1 MENIKFSDLATEV
14 DGVRFALVYGNSL
27 GLTGTVVVKD
37 NTLGYYPLVDD
48 DGAVLSLTRE
58 EVDAWNENAGL
69 GKMNVV
75 TMTLNSM
82 NMRKPQEN

>member
-37 NTLGYYPLVDD
+37 NT
-48 DGAVLSLTRE
+48 
-58 EVDAWNENAGL
+58 
-69 GKMNVV
+69 
-75 TMTLNSM
+75 
-82 NMRKPQEN
+82 Q

>member
-1 MENIKFSDLATEV
+1 M
-14 DGVRFALVYGNSL
+14 
-27 GLTGTVVVKD
+27 
-37 NTLGYYPLVDD
+37 DD

-69 GKMNVV
+69 SKMNVV